1 MTMPF
6 PYLGRAGSRSKIQ
19 LDQIEEA
26 MRLMNF
32 GQELHEDTRR
42 ELCQMVERQTLPKG
56 AILMEYCEPIEVII
70 VVTGSLDLIVPTT
83 PPDAASSLAPFS
95 PQQGKMVASIGRGGR
110 LGDTSAAQGVHLSAS
125 LVRAGEACEVLLMD
139 AADFKRIIH
148 HGDQRRLLSRM
159 GVLMQLPL
167 FQGEPPASLQSMAG
181 AAREAHFQERQVVV
195 RQGQEP
201 EDLFII
207 CRGSIRCIRE
217 VPALRSTVQQIVR
230 PLKSAPGWLLD
241 DEDLLDEQGISIA
254 VAPPVSSR
262 KEQTFSEMLRPQL
275 FPAESA
281 ASVSQPAKPS
291 SPAALSSQL
300 GHLTAHKPPLARQ
313 KEGQT
318 QHIPPANMLSS
329 FDHPS
334 QLTHANA
341 AEGLERAS
349 AKGPSR
355 SKPKRQLS
363 RQTLS
368 IPEEQAHTQPY
379 AHEQLAMLHE
389 EDEVAVSAPVR
400 GTKLITSA
408 ERPGRD
414 APPPTPAAN
423 LYSPPGTGK
432 AKQGQAPPPTPAYL
446 DTTSASTNAV
456 PQKSPR
462 GKASKILSVKRRQ
475 CPINSVLHA
484 QIPASTGSAT
494 LPIQQ
499 QLTPGTG
506 GSTARRAN
514 SLFVEV
520 AKLGRLDS
528 FGEAAFVKSSPQ
540 PATAMAVLSTD
551 VLIISKHQILKHGS
565 PDLLQRLSKA
575 AQLASMSG
583 EMVSQAFITSAQW
596 HEYKDQLVKQVAA
609 EKQLERAVH
618 PICAWEFFRKPF
630 RSPMI
635 SGKLNTHP
643 WQ

>member
-1 MTMPF
+1 MPSGDHRLSVSTGAGQLSSRV
-6 PYLGRAGSRSKIQ
+6 LGALSSRAGSRSKIQ

-56 AILMEYCEPIEVII
+56 AILMEYS
-70 VVTGSLDLIVPTT
+70 GK
-83 PPDAASSLAPFS
+83 
-95 PQQGKMVASIGRGGR
+95 GKMVASIGRGGR

-125 LVRAGEACEVLLMD
+125 L
-139 AADFKRIIH
+139 
-148 HGDQRRLLSRM
+148 
-159 GVLMQLPL
+159 
-167 FQGEPPASLQSMAG
+167 
-181 AAREAHFQERQVVV
+181 
-195 RQGQEP
+195 
-201 EDLFII
+201 
-207 CRGSIRCIRE
+207 CIRE

-262 KEQTFSEMLRPQL
+262 KGSPKGTANHSLKQTFSEMLRPQL

-281 ASVSQPAKPS
+281 AS
-291 SPAALSSQL
+291 
-300 GHLTAHKPPLARQ
+300 
-313 KEGQT
+313 
-318 QHIPPANMLSS
+318 
-329 FDHPS
+329 
-334 QLTHANA
+334 
-341 AEGLERAS
+341 
-349 AKGPSR
+349 
-355 SKPKRQLS
+355 
-363 RQTLS
+363 TLS